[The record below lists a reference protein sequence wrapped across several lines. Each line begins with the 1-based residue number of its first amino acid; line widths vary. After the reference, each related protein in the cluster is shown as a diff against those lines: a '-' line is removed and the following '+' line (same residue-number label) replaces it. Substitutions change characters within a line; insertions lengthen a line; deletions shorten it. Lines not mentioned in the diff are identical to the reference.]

1 MEVTVQ
7 SSIKVVRYMRQNAC
21 IIAIVC
27 KTVAVY
33 AFNVYNAA
41 EISWD
46 VNSNSWSRSCNNV
59 NRDVL

>member
-1 MEVTVQ
+1 MGRESVVEVTVQ

-41 EISWD
+41 EIS
-46 VNSNSWSRSCNNV
+46 
-59 NRDVL
+59 